1 MAKSNKSKKNNINRK
16 ENVSNKYNDTV
27 SISIKKDGKFSKE
40 YKLGLYLA
48 IGSIGA
54 AYVWPILGFLL
65 SIIGFVN
72 SKRAVKT
79 YKENKI
85 PLILNIVAFIF
96 GAVLLFLTKTSI
108 MSM

>member
-1 MAKSNKSKKNNINRK
+1 MGKNKSINRK
-16 ENVSNKYNDTV
+16 ENVSTNYSKV
-27 SISIKKDGKFSKE
+27 SDSNVKRKGKFSRE

-72 SKRAVKT
+72 SRRAVTT

-96 GAVLLFLTKTSI
+96 GVALLFLTKTNI
-108 MSM
+108 MNI